1 MGMTFKSARENPVK
15 KIGVALVAFGAM
27 ALLSLSAC
35 DRVGHKNN
43 KLDGGDVS
51 ARMAAK
57 AARQAERAE
66 RKGGGGGDQ
75 ATADAPKYT
84 DGSPIWAANKKR
96 TAQENIDKM
105 FRKNGADFGAAT
117 ADAYVA
123 KAHAF
128 ITSPPRGV
136 QTATRTRNGDKLYY
150 DAASNTFA
158 VATRT
163 GAPRIMMK
171 PRDGKAYW
179 TEQLANLDQKGGYG
193 QGKGGKKNRDG
204 GGYQRADKGG
214 DSDDNG

>member
-1 MGMTFKSARENPVK
+1 MK
-15 KIGVALVAFGAM
+15 KFGVALVAFGAM

-43 KLDGGDVS
+43 KLDGGDVA

-66 RKGGGGGDQ
+66 RKGGGGDLS
-75 ATADAPKYT
+75 ADAPKYT
-84 DGSPIWAANKKR
+84 DGSPIWAANRKR

-105 FRKNGADFGAAT
+105 FRRNGEDFGAAS
-117 ADAYVA
+117 ADDYVA

-128 ITSPPRGV
+128 IKSPPRGV
-136 QTATRTRNGDKLYY
+136 QTATRRNGDKLMY
-150 DAASNTFA
+150 DAATNTF
-158 VATRT
+158 VVVTRT

-193 QGKGGKKNRDG
+193 QGKGGKGGKNRDG
-204 GGYQRADKGG
+204 GGYQRADRGA